1 MMTTQKPSIFKD
13 SHQHS
18 EASLLLASNFNE
30 LKSMLPELDD
40 HWQKHFEDK
49 GKKFITISTLP
60 LIMAVPIASEADY
73 KALEKVRVAGASVLS
88 VLKDAQMDSISIKGP
103 EKFELAL
110 AEGLAL
116 AAYKFDKY
124 LKKKNTLY
132 PKNIY
137 LGNAS
142 QESIGELDLII
153 EASYIA
159 RDLVNEPVL
168 SLNAEGLANYV
179 SDLGKNSGIQVE
191 VFHKGK
197 IEALKMG
204 GLLSVN
210 NGSVDPPTFIIMDY
224 NPEAASNEQPIV
236 LVGKGVMFDT
246 GGLSLKPTAGSM
258 DSMKSDMAGAA
269 AVVGTIK
276 AIAANK
282 VNKRVIGLIPATD
295 NRPGFNA
302 TTPGDIITMYDGTT
316 VEVLNTDAEGR
327 LILGDALAYAKKYK
341 PQLVIDLATLTG
353 AAVMAVSTY
362 GIVAMGTASDEVF
375 QGLEKSG
382 QETYERIARMPFW
395 DEYGEMI
402 KSPIADLKNIGGRE
416 AGAITAGKFLQHFT
430 DYPWVH
436 LDIAGPA
443 YLDKADAYR
452 TQGGV
457 GSGVRLLY
465 HYLKNA

>member
-1 MMTTQKPSIFKD
+1 MTTKKPLITAYNHEDVQGQIFLSPDFETLKNHISKLDPQWQKP
-13 SHQHS
+13 
-18 EASLLLASNFNE
+18 
-30 LKSMLPELDD
+30 
-40 HWQKHFEDK
+40 FEDAS
-49 GKKFITISTLP
+49 KKFILISTLP
-60 LIMAVPIASEADY
+60 LIIAVKVSENTDY
-73 KALEKVRVAGASVLS
+73 KNIEKIRVVGAALLAT
-88 VLKDAQMDSISIKGP
+88 LKDSQVIEVKIAGTEDC
-103 EKFELAL
+103 ELAL

-124 LKKKNTLY
+124 LKKKNKLY
-132 PKNIY
+132 PKTIY
-137 LGNAS
+137 LQNS
-142 QESIGELDLII
+142 TS
-153 EASYIA
+153 EASTELNHIVDATYTS

-168 SLNAEGLANYV
+168 SLNAEGLSAYITEM
-179 SDLGKNSGIQVE
+179 GKQMGIQTE
-191 VFHKGK
+191 IFHKGK

-210 NGSVDPPTFIIMDY
+210 KGSVDPPTFSIMDY
-224 NPEAASNEQPIV
+224 NPEGATNSKPIV

-269 AVVGTIK
+269 AVIGAIK
-276 AIAANK
+276 ALAANGIK
-282 VNKRVIGLIPATD
+282 KRVIGLIPATD

-353 AAVMAVSTY
+353 AAVMAVSIY
-362 GIVAMGTASDEVF
+362 GIVAMGTADDNTFEQV
-375 QGLEKSG
+375 EKAG
-382 QETYERIARMPFW
+382 QNAYERIARLPFW
-395 DEYGEMI
+395 DEYKEMI

-416 AGAITAGKFLQHFT
+416 AGAITAGKFLEHFT
-430 DYPWVH
+430 DYPWIH

-443 YLDKADAYR
+443 FLDKGDAYR
-452 TQGGV
+452 TTGGT
-457 GSGVRLLY
+457 GSGARLLY
-465 HYLKNA
+465 HYIKNA